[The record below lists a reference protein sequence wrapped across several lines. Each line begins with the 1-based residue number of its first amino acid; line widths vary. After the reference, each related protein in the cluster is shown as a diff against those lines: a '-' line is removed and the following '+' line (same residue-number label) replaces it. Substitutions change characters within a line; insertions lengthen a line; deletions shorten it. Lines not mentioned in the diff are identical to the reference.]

1 MNNTILKVIGLK
13 KYYPVKTFLK
23 TLGWVKAV
31 DGIDLDIIKGE
42 TFGLAGESG
51 CGKTTLGKTI
61 IRLIEPTEGSIIFKD
76 QDIIRISKKEMKKL
90 RRKMQI
96 VFQDPYQSLNP
107 RMTINTML
115 SEVLSTHFK
124 LTKEEINDKI
134 IETLRNVGL
143 MEAYMYRY
151 PHELSGGERQRVSIA
166 RALIL
171 NPEFIVLDEP
181 TSALDVSVQAK
192 ILNLLKE
199 LQKRFNLSYLFISHD
214 LMIVKYMSERVGIMY
229 LGKIVEIAESCEI
242 FNEPLHPYTKM
253 LIESVPI
260 PDPKIKRKVNIISGE
275 VPSPINPPS
284 GCRFHPRCPYA
295 MEVCKEKE
303 PTIINIR
310 KNHKVACHL
319 YH

>member
-1 MNNTILKVIGLK
+1 MNNAILKVIGLK

-31 DGIDLDIIKGE
+31 DGIDLDIRKGE

-229 LGKIVEIAESCEI
+229 LGKIVEIAESYEI

>member
-31 DGIDLDIIKGE
+31 DGIDLDIRKGE

-76 QDIIRISKKEMKKL
+76 QDIIRTSKKEMKKL

-229 LGKIVEIAESCEI
+229 LGKIVEIAESYEI

>member
-13 KYYPVKTFLK
+13 KYYPIKTFLK
-23 TLGWVKAV
+23 TLGWIKAV
-31 DGIDLDIIKGE
+31 DGVDLEIGEGE

-61 IRLIEPTEGSIIFKD
+61 IRLIEPTEGNIIFKD
-76 QDIIRISKKEMKKL
+76 QDIMKISKKEMKKL

-107 RMTINTML
+107 RMTVNTML
-115 SEVLSTHFK
+115 SEVLSAHFK

-192 ILNLLKE
+192 ILNLLRE
-199 LQKRFNLSYLFISHD
+199 LQKKFNLSYLFISHD

-229 LGKIVEIAESCEI
+229 LGKIVEIAESYEI

-253 LIESVPI
+253 LIESVPM

-284 GCRFHPRCPYA
+284 GCRFHPRCPYT

-303 PTIINIR
+303 PNIINIR

>member
-1 MNNTILKVIGLK
+1 MNNAILKVIGLK

-31 DGIDLDIIKGE
+31 DGIDLDIRKGE

-229 LGKIVEIAESCEI
+229 LGKIVEIAESYEI

-295 MEVCKEKE
+295 IEVCKEKE

>member
-295 MEVCKEKE
+295 IEVCKEKE

>member
-1 MNNTILKVIGLK
+1 MNNIILKVVGLK
-13 KYYPVKTFLK
+13 KYYPIKTFLK

-31 DGIDLDIIKGE
+31 DGVDFEVKKGE

-51 CGKTTLGKTI
+51 CGKSTLGRTI
-61 IRLIEPTEGSIIFKD
+61 IRLIEPTEGNVIFKD
-76 QDIIRISKKEMKKL
+76 KDITKLSKKGIKEL

-107 RMTINTML
+107 RMTVYAML
-115 SEVLSTHFK
+115 NEVLNTHFK
-124 LTKEEINDKI
+124 LTKEEIDNRI

-143 MEAYMYRY
+143 TEAHMYRY

-171 NPEFIVLDEP
+171 KPEFIVLDEP

-192 ILNLLKE
+192 ILNLLRE
-199 LQKRFNLSYLFISHD
+199 LQKKFDLSYLFISHD

-229 LGKIVEIAESCEI
+229 LGKIVEIGNSHEI
-242 FNEPLHPYTKM
+242 FNEPLHPYTRM
-253 LIESVPI
+253 LIESIPI

-275 VPSPINPPS
+275 VPSSINPPP

-295 MEVCKEKE
+295 MEICKEKE
-303 PTIINIR
+303 PVMLDIR
-310 KNHKVACHL
+310 KNHRVSCYL